1 MKYLYAY
8 ECESE
13 GFSKPSDLQTAIE
26 NNKRERRPSEL
37 EKIPGHLIIHSP
49 EMAIMRTAE
58 IGSVRSPLVS
68 SAPIQVVASPTTIS
82 LPCGTVPSYPGGII
96 LAAPGKPPMALTQ
109 QMGSPQLVHVAGS
122 VNSTVPLMVPTAM
135 AAPQQ
140 PAVTKVT
147 SPSIMNH
154 TVAPAVT
161 HIPVAPSNTAHPVVT
176 NHNGT
181 GDNETQP
188 PSPKRAALD
197 KEMESFSLPS
207 MHINLTPGM
216 YISIVSDFNK
226 NDSNM
231 INCD

>member
-1 MKYLYAY
+1 
-8 ECESE
+8 
-13 GFSKPSDLQTAIE
+13 
-26 NNKRERRPSEL
+26 
-37 EKIPGHLIIHSP
+37 
-49 EMAIMRTAE
+49 MRTAE
-58 IGSVRSPLVS
+58 IGSVRSPLVTT
-68 SAPIQVVASPTTIS
+68 APIQVVASPTIS

-122 VNSTVPLMVPTAM
+122 GNSTLPLMVPTAM

-147 SPSIMNH
+147 SPPIVNH
-154 TVAPAVT
+154 TMPIAQASAVT
-161 HIPVAPSNTAHPVVT
+161 HVPVASTAHPVVT

-181 GDNETQP
+181 GDNETQS
-188 PSPKRAALD
+188 PSPKRVALE

-216 YISIVSDFNK
+216 LVSIVSYFSIN
-226 NDSNM
+226 NCNM
-231 INCD
+231 INCN

>member
-1 MKYLYAY
+1 
-8 ECESE
+8 
-13 GFSKPSDLQTAIE
+13 
-26 NNKRERRPSEL
+26 
-37 EKIPGHLIIHSP
+37 
-49 EMAIMRTAE
+49 MAIMRTAE
-58 IGSVRSPLVS
+58 IGSVRSPLVT
-68 SAPIQVVASPTTIS
+68 SAPIQVVASPTIS

-122 VNSTVPLMVPTAM
+122 VNSPLPLMVPTAM

-140 PAVTKVT
+140 PAATKVT
-147 SPSIMNH
+147 SPSIVNH
-154 TVAPAVT
+154 T
-161 HIPVAPSNTAHPVVT
+161 IPVAPTVTHVPAAPTVHPVVT

-181 GDNETQP
+181 ADNETQP

-216 YISIVSDFNK
+216 CISIVSSFNK
-226 NDSNM
+226 NDCNM

>member
-1 MKYLYAY
+1 MYRYVKYLYAY

-58 IGSVRSPLVS
+58 IGSVRSPLVT

-122 VNSTVPLMVPTAM
+122 GNSPLPLMVPTAM

-140 PAVTKVT
+140 PAATKVT
-147 SPSIMNH
+147 SPSLVNH
-154 TVAPAVT
+154 T
-161 HIPVAPSNTAHPVVT
+161 IPVAASTIANFPVGSTAHSVVT

-181 GDNETQP
+181 GENETQP

-216 YISIVSDFNK
+216 CSSQ
-226 NDSNM
+226 
-231 INCD
+231 